1 MALSLDKNG
10 PAGAKTAQGAVEAA
24 SDGDEFGRD
33 CAVEIRSAE
42 PCGALE

>member
-24 SDGDEFGRD
+24 SDDDELGRD

-42 PCGALE
+42 PCGTLE